1 MTIPA
6 DVQAI
11 LAYWPTGAAALAFI
25 VAVFAAG
32 WFSIS
37 MKALKLQLEA
47 VATNKKNLQEARVA
61 AKDMRE
67 KADIRLAEMTKLHEE
82 ASKLFWRNEKT
93 WIG

>member
-11 LAYWPTGAAALAFI
+11 LVYWPTGAAALAFI

-47 VATNKKNLQEARVA
+47 VATNKKSLQEARIA
-61 AKDMRE
+61 AKEMGAT
-67 KADIRLAEMTKLHEE
+67 ADARLAEMTKLHAE
-82 ASKLFWRNEKT
+82 ASKVFWRNEKT

>member
-1 MTIPA
+1 MPA

-11 LAYWPTGAAALAFI
+11 FVYWPIGAAALALVI
-25 VAVFAAG
+25 AVFAAG

-47 VATNKKNLQEARVA
+47 VAANKKSLQEARIA
-61 AKDMRE
+61 AKDMRG
-67 KADIRLAEMTKLHEE
+67 KADARLAEMTKLHEE
-82 ASKLFWRNEKT
+82 ASKLFWRNEKN